1 MLPCVTASSGH
12 RILALTPDDGPALHD
27 LLERCDDYSRMNF
40 GIPKGSADAQSQ
52 FLEGLQHVPEE
63 IAVATGQTR
72 TRVLWA
78 ADLPLRVQGGSHP

>member
-1 MLPCVTASSGH
+1 
-12 RILALTPDDGPALHD
+12 
-27 LLERCDDYSRMNF
+27 MNF